1 MDQQGEIVGLFPN
14 VLARKVWNEGNK
26 FNLDMKHLFYQIE
39 KKFPMD
45 STSFNLT
52 DHYYTSYNKVLDKQL
67 IEYDEMK
74 PFVNFLSDNV
84 RYFLFSLTCKKN
96 NLLTIP
102 IITKNFR
109 DPVINILLFIEF
121 NFCAL
126 SLEELII
133 YTFQII
139 FENIYKK

>member
-1 MDQQGEIVGLFPN
+1 MDQQGEILGLFPN
-14 VLARKVWNEGNK
+14 VLARKVWNEGSK

-52 DHYYTSYNKVLDKQL
+52 DHYYTSYNKILDKQL

-84 RYFLFSLTCKKN
+84 R
-96 NLLTIP
+96 NLNGFMGFTKEHEFTI
-102 IITKNFR
+102 KDMWFA
-109 DPVINILLFIEF
+109 INRKGSYHETHTHTPSIWSGVYYVVCL
-121 NFCAL
+121 
-126 SLEELII
+126 
-133 YTFQII
+133 
-139 FENIYKK
+139 

>member
-45 STSFNLT
+45 NTSFNLT

-84 RYFLFSLTCKKN
+84 RNLNDFMGFTKEHKFTIKDMWLLELT
-96 NLLTIP
+96 
-102 IITKNFR
+102 
-109 DPVINILLFIEF
+109 V
-121 NFCAL
+121 
-126 SLEELII
+126 
-133 YTFQII
+133 FQK
-139 FENIYKK
+139 F